1 MIVPLILLAIP
12 AVCAGY
18 GPVEHYF
25 FHSVGSL
32 TEPEVPHFVELVFS
46 AAFVIG
52 ILAAFVIYRG
62 APAKD
67 PIRIPAFHNRF
78 YIDDFYFWI
87 VRVIQGGFAKLCSFI
102 DRWFIDGILVRG
114 SATVVWTIGFAL
126 RFLQVGN
133 IQAYALFFA
142 AGVVGLLYLL
152 LTIH

>member
-25 FHSVGSL
+25 FHAVGSL
-32 TEPEVPHFVELVFS
+32 AEPEVPHFVDLVFG
-46 AAFVIG
+46 AAFFVG

-114 SATVVWTIGFAL
+114 SATVVWGIGFAL